1 MNRMLRIFLVIA
13 SFMAVFA
20 MCLPDDAS
28 SRSSRKRAS
37 QLRDTVSE
45 DDVKAEIQFGREVGA
60 RVLGQYALYDE
71 EKLTKYVNLVAASL
85 ARNAGRPELTFRV
98 AILKSDNI
106 NAYAAPGGYI
116 FVTKGAIMQM
126 ENEAELAAV
135 IAHEMAHITGMHIV
149 KELEIRGTDSSASSG
164 ITRMVGG
171 AGDPAK
177 AAFAS
182 MVDKAVGILFERGY
196 KKEDEKDA
204 DMSGVVFTALSG
216 YDPLAMI
223 SYFERISE
231 ARGDD
236 MEILNKTHP
245 SFDER
250 ISLIT
255 ETIEAEGLDGQ
266 EYTKGDN
273 RFNEYKKTI

>member
-1 MNRMLRIFLVIA
+1 MNRILRICLVSAAFLAVIG
-13 SFMAVFA
+13 

-28 SRSSRKRAS
+28 SRSSRQRSS

-45 DDVKAEIQFGREVGA
+45 DDIRAEIQFGREVGA
-60 RVLGQYALYDE
+60 RILGQYALYDN
-71 EKLTKYVNLVAASL
+71 EKLTKYVNLVAAAL
-85 ARNAGRPELTFRV
+85 GRNSGRPELTFRV
-98 AILKSDNI
+98 AVLKTDTI

-116 FVTKGAIMQM
+116 FLTKGAIMQM

-135 IAHEMAHITGMHIV
+135 IAHEMAHITGKHIV
-149 KELEIRGTDSSASSG
+149 KELEIKGTDSSASSG

-204 DMSGVVFTALSG
+204 DMTGVVFTSLSG
-216 YDPLAMI
+216 YDPSAMV
-223 SYFERISE
+223 SYFKRIKE
-231 ARGDD
+231 ARGDN
-236 MEILNKTHP
+236 MEVLNKTHP

-250 ISLIT
+250 ISLID

-266 EYTKGDN
+266 EYTKGGK
-273 RFNEYKKTI
+273 RFNDYKKTI